1 MDEKSFNQRIQ
12 DSTWTRWL
20 GRIKPWWLFRTIN
33 RTPGTVNRIHTIN
46 QHGIICFNI
55 VYKFSLFNGYSKH
68 LIWNSLI
75 SRRYQNVSNYKCY
88 VLKLKILKAIKI
100 FCCLYQ
106 TTKNLYSFQI
116 FIQII
121 RERSTPLWID
131 SLKKRR
137 YYTNMWCSRLKPVHW
152 IKEIYG
158 NYRDILII
166 CPSKYQWYQ
175 YIGITGNY

>member
-75 SRRYQNVSNYKCY
+75 SLRYQKISNYKCY

-166 CPSKYQWYQ
+166 CPSKYQYYQ
-175 YIGITGNY
+175 